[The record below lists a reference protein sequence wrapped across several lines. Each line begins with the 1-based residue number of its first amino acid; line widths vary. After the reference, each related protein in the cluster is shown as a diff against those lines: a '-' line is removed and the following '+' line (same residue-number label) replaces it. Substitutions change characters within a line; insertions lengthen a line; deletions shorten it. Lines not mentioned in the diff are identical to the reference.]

1 MLSALRHAIMNYLT
15 KQEVLDLHLYAVMRY
30 GGRLGIA
37 SQDRLTSAVDAPR
50 QTMFGAELYPDLP
63 SKAAALTFLLLKN
76 RPFLGGN
83 EVTAILAL
91 LRFLALNR
99 APLSDDVSDAELLW
113 LVRAVNQ
120 SDLDREGVE
129 QWLRENLARVER

>member
-1 MLSALRHAIMNYLT
+1 
-15 KQEVLDLHLYAVMRY
+15 
-30 GGRLGIA
+30 
-37 SQDRLTSAVDAPR
+37 
-50 QTMFGAELYPDLP
+50 
-63 SKAAALTFLLLKN
+63 LLLKN